1 MFERLL
7 YLNNIIGIV
16 LLGLLGS
23 IPMTELG
30 MVVDIMRPLL
40 VWDNPQKAMKEN
52 LNVFF
57 SMGIGLAYISLISL
71 IVYYCI
77 SRLRLN
83 VNIIYFIVST
93 IFILSSYLIFVWL
106 KKLCASQFINIE

>member
-52 LNVFF
+52 LNVF
-57 SMGIGLAYISLISL
+57 L
-71 IVYYCI
+71 
-77 SRLRLN
+77 
-83 VNIIYFIVST
+83 
-93 IFILSSYLIFVWL
+93 VW
-106 KKLCASQFINIE
+106 E